1 MYKSDPALFW
11 GIVCLSVFLIVM
23 LNISLFSWVRNNQLK
38 KEIGITKGLIKTVQN
53 PWQEEDNDLN
63 QLHDLVGNLKEKSV
77 QKED

>member
-11 GIVCLSVFLIVM
+11 GIVCFSIFLIVM

-38 KEIGITKGLIKTVQN
+38 KEIGITKSLIKTVRN